1 MLQHKK
7 TNVCSI
13 FGANI
18 SLLEGKRKPEN
29 LAEIPFLFVLN
40 AGVRLI
46 DRNCREKWD
55 RKAEV
60 VELDGTCFFV
70 LQGKDGSSDC

>member
-1 MLQHKK
+1 MTKQQR
-7 TNVCSI
+7 
-13 FGANI
+13 
-18 SLLEGKRKPEN
+18 E
-29 LAEIPFLFVLN
+29 N
-40 AGVRLI
+40 AGVLRS
-46 DRNCREKWD
+46 NCREKWD